1 MTINQPSLRL
11 KLKVYGNKNNI
22 QSSGRFQEKKTA
34 ISTNS
39 LTNMQDISI
48 MKLSSVN
55 KQAEHTNDEQS
66 PGLKLNEIDVS
77 P

>member
-1 MTINQPSLRL
+1 
-11 KLKVYGNKNNI
+11 
-22 QSSGRFQEKKTA
+22 
-34 ISTNS
+34 
-39 LTNMQDISI
+39 MQDISI